1 MIRASDTDRSATVV
15 PKRASRPRWLLGL
28 RAVALVG
35 SLLIGELLS
44 ATPALAQVRLGVEF
58 SEWGFD
64 DRAVPRKFNLLTFEI
79 QNKTGKPFD
88 GPIRLRRLFGTS
100 PTGVE
105 LVQRIYLP
113 PFQKRVVQF
122 TPYVFDHSDEWEL
135 RWGDTLKDTYTVEM
149 ARLGIGSRVMLNDP
163 LSTSGLA
170 SGLRGFREDR
180 FPNSVIGTDT
190 LLCAALDHTP
200 RWEAARRSVFR
211 DWLFRGGVLH
221 VFHGNDGKFPKL
233 PVDELNSAAQLTR
246 LGSGR
251 IYWHEMER
259 AQLRDDRTYVY
270 SKIYPTAPVVVPIT
284 DLQNISDTST
294 VDPTSRE
301 FTAQLSGNSFLGTYS
316 EWDSDTLIPQSLRD
330 FVQAQVQHNWPLI
343 YLLAIS
349 YLLLI
354 FPGGPW
360 LAKRLDYRLNLLALV
375 VLVGAWSW
383 FYSAVGSRG
392 YGERTSTQ
400 ALAIAKPLP
409 DGRWDVEQW
418 SGVFVTDGDVYTVMH
433 QGEVRNYSGLV
444 KSGER
449 VDGFVN
455 NGRDG
460 RFVVDIPPFT
470 SRTIAHR
477 AVVEMP
483 GPQFKVLDAAWS
495 NDGRF
500 QRVTVQTEGE
510 FPTKVHAAWLIA
522 EGQICS
528 IAPSQLRG
536 KTELPMARPVTPS
549 QFFDLQQH
557 GSNHFRQEESAE
569 SFFQRQQPILIARD
583 IGIRRFVDRDGFR
596 LPRDVVRLCVY
607 ADLPD
612 ELACRNGKQPEE
624 TMGVQQ
630 GRVLYSFDLPVIP
643 PSKTDKPNDPG
654 LELNLGGE

>member
-1 MIRASDTDRSATVV
+1 
-15 PKRASRPRWLLGL
+15 L
-28 RAVALVG
+28 
-35 SLLIGELLS
+35 LLIGERLS
-44 ATPALAQVRLGVEF
+44 ATPALAQAGLGVEF

-79 QNKTGKPFD
+79 QNRTGRPFD

-105 LVQRIYLP
+105 LVQRVYLG
-113 PFQKRVVQF
+113 PFQKRLVQF
-122 TPYVFDHSDEWEL
+122 TPYVFDHSEEWEL
-135 RWGDTLKDTYTVEM
+135 RWGNTLKDAYTVEK
-149 ARLGIGSRVMLNDP
+149 ARLGIGARVMLNDP
-163 LSTSGLA
+163 LSTSGLT

-180 FPNSVIGTDT
+180 FPTSVIGTDT

-211 DWLFRGGVLH
+211 DWLYRGGVLH
-221 VFHGNDGKFPKL
+221 VFHGVDGKFPQL
-233 PVDELNSAAQLTR
+233 PLDEFNSANQPPR

-259 AQLRDDRTYVY
+259 ARLRNNRDYVY
-270 SKIYPTAPVVVPIT
+270 DKIYPTAPVVVPIT
-284 DLQNISDTST
+284 DLQNVRDTSR

-301 FTAQLSGNSFLGTYS
+301 FTAQLSGDSFLGTYS
-316 EWDSDTLIPQSLRD
+316 EWDSDTSIPLSLRN
-330 FVQAQVQHNWPLI
+330 FVQAQAQHNWPLI
-343 YLLAIS
+343 YLLAVS
-349 YLLLI
+349 YLVLI

-375 VLVGAWSW
+375 ILVGTWSW

-400 ALAIAKPLP
+400 TLAIAKPLP

-433 QGEVRNYSGLV
+433 EGEVRNYSGLV

-449 VDGFVN
+449 VDGYIN
-455 NGRDG
+455 SGRDG

-470 SRTIAHR
+470 SRTMAHR

-483 GPQFKVLDAAWS
+483 APQFEVLDAFWS
-495 NDGRF
+495 NDGRI
-500 QRVTVQTEGE
+500 QRVIIQTEGE
-510 FPTKVHAAWLIA
+510 FSTDVHAAWLIA
-522 EGQICS
+522 DGRICV
-528 IAPSQLRG
+528 IDATQLRG
-536 KTELPMARPVTPS
+536 KANLTMTRQLNPS
-549 QFFDLQQH
+549 QFFQLERH
-557 GSNHFRQEESAE
+557 RGRHFRQEESAK
-569 SFFQRQQPILIARD
+569 SFFQRQQSTLIARD
-583 IGIRRFVDRDGFR
+583 IGIRRLVDRDGFR

-630 GRVLYSFDLPVIP
+630 GRVLYSIDLPVTP
-643 PSKTDKPNDPG
+643 PAQNTRPKDPG
-654 LELNLGGE
+654 QEPNLGGN